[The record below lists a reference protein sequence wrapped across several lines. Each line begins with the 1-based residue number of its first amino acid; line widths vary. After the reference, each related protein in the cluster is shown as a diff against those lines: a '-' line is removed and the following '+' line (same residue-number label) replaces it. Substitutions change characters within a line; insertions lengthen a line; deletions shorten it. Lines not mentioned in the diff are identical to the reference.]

1 MKKHDLKVGDYVYIR
16 EYLFSHCI
24 NIEKHR
30 IENIVTFGD
39 GTTFVIHRR
48 RTIFPF
54 LDKIFQ
60 IEQYT
65 KIDLFLKNVQ
75 KI

>member
-1 MKKHDLKVGDYVYIR
+1 MKKNDLKIGDYVYIR

-24 NIEKHR
+24 DIEKHR

-39 GTTFVIHRR
+39 GIIIVVHRR

-60 IEQYT
+60 KEQYT
-65 KIDLFLKNVQ
+65 EIGLFLKNIQ

>member
-1 MKKHDLKVGDYVYIR
+1 MKKHDLKVGDCVYVR
-16 EYLFSHCI
+16 EYLYTQFPDV
-24 NIEKHR
+24 EKHR
-30 IENIVTFGD
+30 IENIVTLGD
-39 GTTFVIHRR
+39 GTTIVIHRR

-60 IEQYT
+60 IEQCT
-65 KIDLFLKNVQ
+65 EIDLFLKNSQ